1 MKDRPLLIIFLWDV
15 KFQNWVKKKKINEY
29 VNWHTINCYLKVTLT
44 FFQVHQV
51 VAKPETYF
59 VVQFINH
66 RMQGI
71 PNHELLGVKRFSF
84 YQTTQQ
90 RLFVIKVAVDQA
102 TLNVHAYAQVS
113 NSLKLLLYKPES
125 HFFVLRD

>member
-1 MKDRPLLIIFLWDV
+1 M
-15 KFQNWVKKKKINEY
+15 
-29 VNWHTINCYLKVTLT
+29 
-44 FFQVHQV
+44 

-71 PNHELLGVKRFSF
+71 ANHELLGVKRFSF

-113 NSLKLLLYKPES
+113 NSLKLLLYKPEG
-125 HFFVLRD
+125 HFFCIA

>member
-1 MKDRPLLIIFLWDV
+1 
-15 KFQNWVKKKKINEY
+15 
-29 VNWHTINCYLKVTLT
+29 
-44 FFQVHQV
+44 
-51 VAKPETYF
+51 
-59 VVQFINH
+59 
-66 RMQGI
+66 MQGI

-125 HFFVLRD
+125 HFFCIA